1 VNVKGLK
8 ALVTGA
14 AGFIGSHLAT
24 RLLREGAVVHAVG
37 RRVPEHREDGVQWS
51 QGDLAEP
58 EVVRALLGAV
68 RPDVVYHLA
77 SHVAGSRHATLVIPT
92 FRSNLMSTVNI
103 LASATEIGSCR
114 VVLTG
119 SLEEPSATGGETAP
133 CSPYAA
139 AKWAASAY
147 GRMFHALYELPV
159 VILRLFMVY
168 GPAQR
173 DLSKLVP
180 YVALS
185 SLRGE
190 APQLGSGLREVDWVF
205 VDDVIDAFLA
215 AGCAS
220 GIAGQTVD
228 VGSGQ
233 LVAIR
238 VLVEQLVRLVDPA
251 VTPMFGALPDRPME
265 QVRRADAVR
274 SRSLLGWSARTSLAE
289 GLSRTVAWYRR
300 ALESGSL

>member
-1 VNVKGLK
+1 MNAKGMK

-14 AGFIGSHLAT
+14 AGFIGSHLIT
-24 RLLREGAVVHAVG
+24 RLVREGAEVYAVG
-37 RRVPEHREDGVQWS
+37 RHVPRHREAGIQWS

-58 EVVRALLGAV
+58 EVVRALLGSV

-77 SHVAGSRHATLVIPT
+77 SHVAGSRDAALVLPT
-92 FRSNLMSTVNI
+92 FRSNLASTVNI
-103 LASATEIGSCR
+103 LVSATELGSCR

-119 SLEEPSATGGETAP
+119 SLEEPSPTDGDVVP

-147 GRMFHALYELPV
+147 GRMFHALYGLPV
-159 VILRLFMVY
+159 VTLRLFMVY

-173 DLSKLVP
+173 DLSKLIP
-180 YVALS
+180 YVTVS

-190 APQLGSGLREVDWVF
+190 TPKLSSGLREVDWIF
-205 VDDVIDAFLA
+205 VDDVVEAFLA

-220 GIAGQTVD
+220 GLGGQVID

-233 LVAIR
+233 LVTIR
-238 VLVEQLVRLVDPA
+238 TLVEQLAHAVDPA
-251 VTPMFGALPDRPME
+251 IAPVFGALPDRPME
-265 QVRRADAVR
+265 QVRRADAAR
-274 SRSLLGWSARTSLAE
+274 SQSLLGWSARTPLAE
-289 GLSRTVAWYRR
+289 GLAHTVAWYRR